1 MTPRHI
7 STKTQSNWHRG
18 FLGTGHRAKA
28 VLEDVSYQDS
38 DPFILFMDD
47 SLDLPGGEPVGG
59 AHPHAGFET
68 LTLVLEGNDREWATG
83 SFELM
88 TAGKGIIHTEEI
100 TSKQKLHI
108 LQVWLVLPPD
118 KRHAQPFFQRI
129 LLEEVPKI
137 KTDAYEIRV
146 YSGESNRLT
155 SPLKNHTPFTLVDYR
170 LGKNATVRQH
180 IPLHYNGLVYV
191 LQGTVRAGDQ
201 TIHAGQAGWLGKE
214 TEPGEG
220 EIGFEGLEDST
231 HFVLFAGQPHHF
243 PVVQH
248 GPFVADSMEDI
259 AQMYRDFRQGKF
271 PHLNYLPADQR
282 ITYVSEANWEID
294 GLVDFPKP
302 GKGHSKV

>member
-1 MTPRHI
+1 MTRRHI
-7 STKTQSNWHRG
+7 STVTQSNWHKG
-18 FLGTGHRAKA
+18 FLGAGHRAKA
-28 VLEDVSYQDS
+28 ILAGVSYQDS

-118 KRHAQPFFQRI
+118 KRYTQPFLQKI
-129 LLEEVPKI
+129 LLEDVPKI
-137 KTDAYEIRV
+137 KTDTYEIRV
-146 YSGESNRLT
+146 YSGSSIGLV
-155 SPLKNHTPFTLVDYR
+155 SPLTYHTPFTLVDFR
-170 LGKNATVRQH
+170 LGKNATVNQQ
-180 IPLHYNGLVYV
+180 IPMTYNGLVYV
-191 LQGTVRAGDQ
+191 LQGSVKAGEK
-201 TIHAGQAGWLGKE
+201 TIQAEQVGWLGKA
-214 TEPGEG
+214 TEPGMG
-220 EIGFEGLEDST
+220 EIHFEGLEENT

-243 PVVQH
+243 PVVHH

-271 PHLNYLPADQR
+271 PHLNELPVEQKR
-282 ITYVSEANWEID
+282 TYISEPTDEAL
-294 GLVDFPKP
+294 G
-302 GKGHSKV
+302 